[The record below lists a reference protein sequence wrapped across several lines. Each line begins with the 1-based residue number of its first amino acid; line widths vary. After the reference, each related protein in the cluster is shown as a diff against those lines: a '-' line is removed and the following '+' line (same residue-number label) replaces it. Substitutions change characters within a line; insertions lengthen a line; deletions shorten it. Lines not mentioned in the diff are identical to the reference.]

1 MSVPDLTPNSGSS
14 SGNTSCWTS
23 ECDVDAFGVQY
34 SEFIP
39 KTTGTA
45 PSNAIVSPQNGG
57 SFALQV
63 ADGTTTGGNER
74 GQYAVDLQMERTS
87 PTQVASGEYSSVQG
101 FGNTATNTCSDARG
115 FQTTASGVAA
125 SASGFCN
132 DSLTDLIDANGTGS
146 SASGYVLNYG
156 VIQSGDGSLAA
167 GYVDGGMVNSDNGSF
182 ATGYLVSSATC
193 AVASGNGSLVAANI
207 LTGTTVSVTAGDG
220 SLATASLDSLSG
232 THQMVGAT
240 LGSHVA
246 AYMTGATDHAVVS
259 ASEGSLA
266 LGAISGVGSSISAG
280 SGSLAAGDVSGNN
293 AYVASNF
300 GSFAG
305 GQVTGAGHISSNNGS
320 LASGNNSG
328 TGTIQS
334 NLASFAGGQVTN
346 SGSITASAGAIAFG
360 TNDSTGNLVSEN
372 SSITVASLTDS
383 SFVSNT
389 GTACATI
396 GVGTDNGQ
404 FSINSSQRGAL
415 MVGLAEANEFM
426 SVGVDASAIIGQ
438 DLQITAN
445 TGTDQAGSLLIG
457 QHGTNAHIFTENTMP
472 SGYDLVGPSFQ
483 MAYGA
488 SPGRTAGQSIGAII
502 GFTSE
507 NGPLFPP
514 TCFMGVTGGVFFPGY
529 PTMLLEWSD
538 RQMTAWRELE
548 SENKASQ
555 ETLDMLR
562 VGRLVSMDTDGKLFS
577 ATFGD
582 IVVGVSSHA
591 DSVHVGSIYNSNV
604 LHWAHAHDSKG
615 GAFGIRRFRM
625 SNRSGIVSI
634 LNQNRAPLRLQT
646 DSVKKALAP
655 TDTMIDIECLLELIR
670 QDGLT
675 VLAASPVVA
684 DAVKM
689 DETQIPLPTVV
700 DTVEADETQIPLPTV
715 VETVQVD
722 ETQNPSSSLSAPTT
736 AEILADVRSRRMS
749 RRKHQHAS
757 RATQA
762 AAAAVAPLVRKL
774 VRGQDPEFQSIV
786 DKLLGPI
793 RCHRVAVGNPD
804 YDAHRPFIPRVNRP
818 SWSPVFAQGVV
829 PVRDDGS
836 CVPGGRCNVGNENG
850 IATNGTA
857 DRPGRWLV
865 IKRLEAFAV
874 LIYLTL

>member
-1 MSVPDLTPNSGSS
+1 
-14 SGNTSCWTS
+14 
-23 ECDVDAFGVQY
+23 VDAFGVQY

-167 GYVDGGMVNSDNGSF
+167 GYVDGGTLSSDNGSSASGYVLNSGVIVSGDGSLAAGYVDGGTMSSDNGSSASGYVLNHGVITSGIGSLAAGYVDGGTVNSDNGSF
-182 ATGYLVSSATC
+182 ATGYLVSSI
-193 AVASGNGSLVAANI
+193 GS
-207 LTGTTVSVTAGDG
+207 
-220 SLATASLDSLSG
+220 
-232 THQMVGAT
+232 
-240 LGSHVA
+240 
-246 AYMTGATDHAVVS
+246 
-259 ASEGSLA
+259 
-266 LGAISGVGSSISAG
+266 
-280 SGSLAAGDVSGNN
+280 
-293 AYVASNF
+293 VASNF

-372 SSITVASLTDS
+372 SSITVASLTGTS
-383 SFVSNT
+383 LVNNM